1 MYVKAET
8 HIFLIGKSVR
18 NRIRRKYDKPS
29 GALII
34 YRITSKKI
42 LVSVNLSSPYRKPTQ
57 VVKERILRRSE
68 DSWLRN

>member
-1 MYVKAET
+1 MDVKAET
-8 HIFLIGKSVR
+8 LWFLIGKSVK
-18 NRIRRKYDKPS
+18 NWIRRKYDKPS

-34 YRITSKKI
+34 YIRASKKI
-42 LVSVNLSSPYRKPTQ
+42 LVNVNLNSPYRKPTQ

>member
-42 LVSVNLSSPYRKPTQ
+42 LVSVNLM
-57 VVKERILRRSE
+57 
-68 DSWLRN
+68 